1 MRTTDEI
8 EQVQPIT
15 IHPQHGL
22 AYCDDYA
29 PIRSMLKHEPSMQ
42 ALVDAIERDA
52 LGLVADPLD
61 KEGNRQIRESADW
74 VKKCA
79 RRLKKICTE
88 AVAEPK
94 REPRLVEDAVR
105 PHVKRLEAIAA
116 QVIAPVAEM
125 DARAESLRI
134 YADRPNIL
142 TAAPADQLRRELDA
156 AKAWDDSP
164 GKWLERAEEAA
175 AVKVGVVEAIEAM
188 LAKREREDS
197 ERQELKRLRAAE
209 AERQR
214 LADLEAARLEG
225 ERKAKERM
233 EREKAEQAAADEARA
248 KKASAEVVA
257 NEMAAESRSAMPYTP
272 AKREPQASVEAQPTA
287 DQEAYADL
295 LKTFRM
301 ASYRDPARFVLDEI
315 KRGNIRHITA
325 NI

>member
-1 MRTTDEI
+1 MET
-8 EQVQPIT
+8 EQLQPIT

-22 AYCDDYA
+22 AYCDDFA

-61 KEGNRQIRESADW
+61 KEGNRQIRENADW

-79 RRLKKICTE
+79 RRLEKIRTE
-88 AVAEPK
+88 AVADLK
-94 REPRLVEDAVR
+94 REPKLVEDAVR
-105 PHVKRLEAIAA
+105 PHVKRLEALAA

-125 DARAESLRI
+125 DARADALRI
-134 YADRPNIL
+134 YVDRPNIL
-142 TAAPADQLRRELDA
+142 TAAPIDQLRRELDA
-156 AKAWDDSP
+156 ARAWDDSEE
-164 GKWLERAEEAA
+164 KWKERAEEAK
-175 AVKVGVVEAIEAM
+175 AVKLAVSEALEAM
-188 LAKREREDS
+188 LAKREREDA
-197 ERQELKRLRAAE
+197 ERQELERLRAQE

-214 LADLEAARLEG
+214 QADLEAARLEG

-248 KKASAEVVA
+248 KRA
-257 NEMAAESRSAMPYTP
+257 AAEAVASEAAAEARAAKPAAAKQMAMQAAPNP
-272 AKREPQASVEAQPTA
+272 AESLDQQAY
-287 DQEAYADL
+287 DDL
-295 LKTFRM
+295 QKTFRM
-301 ASYRDPARFVLDEI
+301 ASYRDPIRYVLDEI

>member
-1 MRTTDEI
+1 MNKHNEP

-61 KEGNRQIRESADW
+61 REGNRQIRENADW
-74 VKKCA
+74 VRKCA
-79 RRLKKICTE
+79 RRLEKIRTE
-88 AVAEPK
+88 AVADLK
-94 REPRLVEDAVR
+94 REPKLVEDAVR
-105 PHVKRLEAIAA
+105 PHLKRLEAIAA

-125 DARAESLRI
+125 DARAEALRI

-142 TAAPADQLRRELDA
+142 TAAPDDQLRRELDA

-164 GKWLERAEEAA
+164 SKWLERAEEAA
-175 AVKVGVVEAIEAM
+175 AVKLAVSEALEAM
-188 LAKREREDS
+188 LAKRDREDA
-197 ERQELKRLRAAE
+197 ERQELERLRAKE

-214 LADLEAARLEG
+214 QADLEAARLEG

-248 KKASAEVVA
+248 KKAASEAVA
-257 NEMAAESRSAMPYTP
+257 NEMAAE
-272 AKREPQASVEAQPTA
+272 AQPAA

-301 ASYRDPARFVLDEI
+301 ASYRDPARYILDEI

>member
-1 MRTTDEI
+1 MRTDNET
-8 EQVQPIT
+8 EQMQPIT

-22 AYCDDYA
+22 AYCADYA
-29 PIRSMLKHEPSMQ
+29 PIRAMLKHEPSMQ

-61 KEGNRQIRESADW
+61 KEGNRQIRENADW

-79 RRLKKICTE
+79 RRLEKIRTE
-88 AVAEPK
+88 AVSDLK
-94 REPRLVEDAVR
+94 REPKLVEDAVR

-125 DARAESLRI
+125 DARAEALRI

-164 GKWLERAEEAA
+164 SKWLERAEEAA
-175 AVKVGVVEAIEAM
+175 AVKIAVFEALESM
-188 LAKREREDS
+188 LAKRDREDA
-197 ERQELKRLRAAE
+197 ERQELEHLRAAE
-209 AERQR
+209 AERRRQ
-214 LADLEAARLEG
+214 ADLEAARLEG

-248 KKASAEVVA
+248 KKAASEAVA
-257 NEMAAESRSAMPYTP
+257 NEMAAESRSAKPYTP
-272 AKREPQASVEAQPTA
+272 TQREPQASVEAQPTA
-287 DQEAYADL
+287 GQEAYDDL
-295 LKTFRM
+295 TAAFR
-301 ASYRDPARFVLDEI
+301 AAGYRDPIRHILDEI